1 MPLVDELVF
10 AKESLSPS
18 YTHDEEQKCD
28 WSIIFDKPAGYDFTF
43 PEDRKLSPIEQ
54 YKYLKETTE
63 LSPLLDETQRLAV
76 ENFLQNRVSIIQVHV
91 DFLIVT
97 KYANLRRKDR

>member
-10 AKESLSPS
+10 ARESHSPS
-18 YTHDEEQKCD
+18 YTHDKEQKCD
-28 WSIIFDKPAGYDFTF
+28 WSIIFDKFDFTF

-54 YKYLKETTE
+54 YKFLKEATE

-91 DFLIVT
+91 DFLLIT
-97 KYANLRRKDR
+97 KYANLRQKDC